1 MLDPIRRF
9 GARRAVTVVLAFGLV
24 AAVAVPAIS
33 AAQSSRP
40 PSAAAAAGATSAG
53 ASTAGDL
60 ANDAPA
66 IADLGLG
73 SSDTAAPATLRAR
86 IAALGRVL
94 RGDLTVLRPDGTTV
108 AIHAERGQITAV
120 SASSITVKG
129 ADGVSTTFAVTA
141 DTKVRVRLRA
151 VTIGDLKVG
160 DRATVF
166 GTKDGA
172 GYTAKLIRCVRPIP
186 AGGATGSGG

>member
-9 GARRAVTVVLAFGLV
+9 GARRAVTVVLAVGLV

-33 AAQSSRP
+33 AAQSSGP
-40 PSAAAAAGATSAG
+40 PSTAAAGATIAG
-53 ASTAGDL
+53 TSTAGEL
-60 ANDAPA
+60 ANDAPSA
-66 IADLGLG
+66 ADLGLG
-73 SSDTAAPATLRAR
+73 SSDAAPAALRAR

-94 RGDLTVLRPDGTTV
+94 RGDLTVLRPDGTTMV
-108 AIHAERGQITAV
+108 IHEERGRITAV

-129 ADGVSTTFAVTA
+129 ADGVSATFAVTA

-151 VTIGDLKVG
+151 ATIGDLKVG
-160 DRATVF
+160 DRATIF

-172 GYTAKLIRCVRPIP
+172 AYTAKLIRCVRPIP